1 MWELTTRQSVTS
13 LHSFESTSIRSDGT
27 ISTWS
32 EFGKR
37 QQAQP
42 RVLNGGFRLDVAT
55 TPLSGFYRFVTIP
68 KHAFWQRALLVQPAF
83 AQLRIHEMPNES
95 SHMPNRP
102 KGISL
107 GGTVTLPSCE
117 SAVNNFSSSLF
128 ELQSMNTEK
137 LLP

>member
-1 MWELTTRQSVTS
+1 MGGRLPNLEATEVAESAWGFEPVLWPSTRSALS
-13 LHSFESTSIRSDGT
+13 SDPMREADPM
-27 ISTWS
+27 S
-32 EFGKR
+32 ETHL
-37 QQAQP
+37 AP
-42 RVLNGGFRLDVAT
+42 
-55 TPLSGFYRFVTIP
+55 SGQE
-68 KHAFWQRALLVQPAF
+68 HQLWRAILVQPAF

-102 KGISL
+102 EGMSL

-117 SAVNNFSSSLF
+117 SAVNNVSSSPF